1 MRRMTLLA
9 AAFLLMLL
17 LAAAS
22 LRFGA
27 VAVPWRHIGES
38 LLGRPNPSAYI
49 VVNVRLPRIATA
61 VLAGFGLAVSGVLLQ
76 SLLRNPLASPDVVG
90 VSKGAGFAAAAVLFL
105 YPRAPASALPAAAIA
120 GAFAACAFLLLLS
133 RKLSLGP
140 AALALVGVAVGAV
153 FQAGTQ
159 YLIVRHPTD
168 LNLALLWLT
177 GSLWGRGW
185 NHVLLLLPWI
195 AALLPL
201 AWAGFARLNLL
212 QLADEVGVSLGLRIV
227 RERLGLTLL
236 AVALA
241 GSAVAAVGAIS
252 FVGLV
257 APHIA
262 RRLVGSRHQWLI
274 PLAAL
279 LGADL
284 LLLGDVLGRIL
295 IVPREVP
302 VGVVSAVIGA
312 PYFVYLLRRAR
323 GAGGGASAG
332 HGRTRGRV
340 PPSV

>member
-1 MRRMTLLA
+1 MRRTTALA

-17 LAAAS
+17 LTAVS

-27 VAVPWRHIGES
+27 VAVPWRHIGET
-38 LLGRPNPSAYI
+38 LLGRPNPSSF
-49 VVNVRLPRIATA
+49 VVDKVRLPRIATA
-61 VLAGFGLAVSGVLLQ
+61 VLAGFGLAVSGVILQ

-105 YPRAPASALPAAAIA
+105 YPRAPAFALPAAAFA
-120 GAFAACAFLLLLS
+120 GAFAAFALLLTLS
-133 RKLSLGP
+133 RRLRLGP

-168 LNLALLWLT
+168 INLALLWLT
-177 GSLWGRGW
+177 GSLWGRSW
-185 NHVLLLLPWI
+185 SHVLLLLPWI

-201 AWAGFARLNLL
+201 AWSGFAKLNLL
-212 QLADEVGVSLGLRIV
+212 QLTDEVAVSLGLRIV
-227 RERLGLTLL
+227 RERLWLILL

-241 GSAVAAVGAIS
+241 GIAVAAVGAIG

-257 APHIA
+257 APHMA
-262 RRLVGSRHQWLI
+262 RRIVGSRHQWLI

-284 LLLGDVLGRIL
+284 MLLGDVLGRVL

-302 VGVVSAVIGA
+302 VGIMSAVIGA
-312 PYFVYLLRRAR
+312 PYFVYLLRKAKDAGAR
-323 GAGGGASAG
+323 G
-332 HGRTRGRV
+332 RTGN
-340 PPSV
+340 